1 MEGQGWRD
9 WVSRTHWAPNL
20 HCPLVGSCHVTP
32 DISKSMLSN
41 TYVTM
46 VRAEKALTQQKTPL
60 LSTYQLI
67 TRISMLMIIL
77 ALQVAGISLQPWTL
91 FWVIVVNFL
100 FPLSGATPFWSFFRR
115 HNRWTAAQVQT
126 PFSSFFQR
134 QPGGHYRSTALLDG
148 HRSSLAWNQGRCC
161 RNKEYWS
168 EETES
173 VLKRQSRIAQSEY
186 CFFWLNGMLINCY
199 HTNSICFWPREV

>member
-1 MEGQGWRD
+1 MLKNTFRKHRGTVTKKIVQTLHLKPHKSSGQTSIALRRQQTSMERQGWKD

-32 DISKSMLSN
+32 DISESMLSN

-67 TRISMLMIIL
+67 TRIRMLMIIL
-77 ALQVAGISLQPWTL
+77 ALQLAGISLKPWTL

-100 FPLSGATPFWSFFRR
+100 FPLSGATSFWSFFRPSGATTAEWQ
-115 HNRWTAAQVQT
+115 HKFKHLFPTLARWTLSINR
-126 PFSSFFQR
+126 PS
-134 QPGGHYRSTALLDG
+134 G
-148 HRSSLAWNQGRCC
+148 
-161 RNKEYWS
+161 WS
-168 EETES
+168 
-173 VLKRQSRIAQSEY
+173 
-186 CFFWLNGMLINCY
+186 
-199 HTNSICFWPREV
+199 